1 MGDCSLQRLGQL
13 LDKKL
18 NLNARIEA
26 YDHLD
31 KCRDCREAIYFI
43 SHDRDRAL
51 FVYRKQTMRLSVA

>member
-1 MGDCSLQRLGQL
+1 MGACNLQRLEQL

-18 NLNARIEA
+18 TLNARLEA
-26 YDHLD
+26 FDHLD
-31 KCRDCREAIYFI
+31 KCRHCREAIYFI